1 MSTYYKISEV
11 AKKLDIKSNTIY
23 KWINDD
29 FKLDIKKNKSK
40 HLIFSDNDV
49 TLIKQIKEY
58 RLKGLSIDDIR
69 SKLNS
74 YESSIK
80 TPSNFHESSIDVL
93 VLNEV
98 TNIENRITEVFNT
111 KFQSLIELSNTIA
124 TTSQQLGML
133 QAENTFIKELSKLD
147 KNKIVELEENIKDL
161 SSQHALKDKD
171 IDRLTKENLDL
182 YNQIQKLKNK
192 KWYQWF

>member
-1 MSTYYKISEV
+1 M
-11 AKKLDIKSNTIY
+11 
-23 KWINDD
+23 

-49 TLIKQIKEY
+49 TLINKIKEY
-58 RLKGLSIDDIR
+58 RLQGLSIDDIR
-69 SKLNS
+69 DKLNS
-74 YESSIK
+74 YQSPIK
-80 TPSNFHESSIDVL
+80 VPTDSYQSSIDVL
-93 VLNEV
+93 ALNEV

-161 SSQHALKDKD
+161 SNKHALKDKD

-182 YNQIQKLKNK
+182 YNEIQKLKTK
-192 KWYQWF
+192 KWYHWF